1 MNLDQKHV
9 YLRSLTILVAVLGIS
24 LGASPQGFERTALDE
39 YVAVPDRNYEYS
51 VVVDEL
57 LDGFRHVVVDMVSQQ
72 WLTEEEVDKPIW

>member
-9 YLRSLTILVAVLGIS
+9 YLRSLTVLVAVLGIS
-24 LGASPQGFERTALDE
+24 LSASPQGFERTALDD
-39 YVAVPDRNYEYS
+39 YVAAPDPNYEYS

-72 WLTEEEVDKPIW
+72 WLTEEEDDKPIW

>member
-9 YLRSLTILVAVLGIS
+9 YLRSLTVLVAVLGIS
-24 LGASPQGFERTALDE
+24 LSASPQGFERTALDE

-72 WLTEEEVDKPIW
+72 WLTEEEDDKPIW